1 MHESAPPEITGR
13 KWLFLQAQC
22 EFQVKRSATVT
33 EVDAFNL
40 TKKRMAVIAKQKME
54 KHGFI
59 GKVLQKLYWLN
70 VQTLWMNKGICK
82 SYKKL
87 LRPLQMPTCKRC
99 VWLLSLESRIHA
111 DYVFLKLFR
120 SVKLLAVLCM
130 HSWLIKTIL
139 QVRMYSNIHMI
150 VKEQI

>member
-1 MHESAPPEITGR
+1 MHEGAPPEITGTPMEVVVVGCA
-13 KWLFLQAQC
+13 LLAAQC
-22 EFQVKRSATVT
+22 EFQVKKSATVT

-70 VQTLWMNKGICK
+70 VQTLWMNKGMCK

-87 LRPLQMPTCKRC
+87 LRPLQMPTCKHC
-99 VWLLSLESRIHA
+99 VWLVRMVIG
-111 DYVFLKLFR
+111 DNIT
-120 SVKLLAVLCM
+120 SVKA
-130 HSWLIKTIL
+130 
-139 QVRMYSNIHMI
+139 
-150 VKEQI
+150 